1 MQKKVGDLDRTA
13 HIVASLEL
21 AMMAV
26 TGLADMF
33 DNGIE
38 KTSRLA
44 VLVSFLTGGVLFT
57 ATRTLQNYPRSQ
69 STALNNPKIEE

>member
-1 MQKKVGDLDRTA
+1 MQKSVGDPDRTV

-26 TGLADMF
+26 TGLADML

-38 KTSRLA
+38 KAPRLA
-44 VLVSFLTGGVLFT
+44 VLVSFLAGGVLFT
-57 ATRTLQNYPRSQ
+57 VTRTLLNYPRNQ

>member
-1 MQKKVGDLDRTA
+1 MQKNGGDLDRA
-13 HIVASLEL
+13 VL

-26 TGLADMF
+26 TGLADVV

-44 VLVSFLTGGVLFT
+44 VLVSFLASGVLFT
-57 ATRTLQNYPRSQ
+57 AARTLRNYPRGQ
-69 STALNNPKIEE
+69 ITALNNCNIEG

>member
-1 MQKKVGDLDRTA
+1 MQKNIGDLDRTA
-13 HIVASLEL
+13 PIVASLEL
-21 AMMAV
+21 VMMAV

-44 VLVSFLTGGVLFT
+44 VLPSAARVLGKDT
-57 ATRTLQNYPRSQ
+57 KSTIRPPYVISSSIGRTS
-69 STALNNPKIEE
+69 